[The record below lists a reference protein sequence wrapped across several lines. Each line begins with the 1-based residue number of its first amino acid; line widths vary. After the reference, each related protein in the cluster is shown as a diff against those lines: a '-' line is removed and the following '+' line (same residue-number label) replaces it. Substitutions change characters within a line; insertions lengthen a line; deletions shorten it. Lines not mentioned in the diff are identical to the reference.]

1 MIQPLDNEQEL
12 LQRVAHGDESAFR
25 LLFFH
30 YWDFI
35 YSTAL
40 LFTKSPDLSEDLSQD
55 IFANLWIKRARLA
68 EVDRLEGYL
77 FISARNLIFD
87 YLRKKVF
94 HGAYDS
100 YFLEYFSD
108 TAPTPDRRL
117 EAREFQATVDEAI
130 ASLTPQQQ
138 TAFRLS
144 RYQGLSH
151 EEIAQKMGISRQA
164 VKSHIVR
171 AIVRLR
177 QQLGQNSPLS
187 LLFVALLL
195 LK

>member
-1 MIQPLDNEQEL
+1 M
-12 LQRVAHGDESAFR
+12 
-25 LLFFH
+25 
-30 YWDFI
+30 
-35 YSTAL
+35 

-55 IFANLWIKRARLA
+55 IFANLWVKRARLA

-94 HGAYDS
+94 HGAYDT
-100 YFLEYFSD
+100 YFMEYFSD
-108 TAPTPDRRL
+108 TALTPDRRL
-117 EAREFQATVDEAI
+117 EAREFQVAVDEAI
-130 ASLTPQQQ
+130 AGLTPQQQ

-151 EEIAQKMGISRQA
+151 EEIAQQMGISRQA

-177 QQLGQNSPLS
+177 QQLGQNYPFY

-195 LK
+195 LN